1 MTPALGNSPI
11 GFTRLEEEVPALWN
25 QFPTSQLRRGA
36 RNCSVTLV
44 ISSIELEL
52 VHKND
57 RYSCRT
63 NSALKNAEIHSI
75 SPPRACRVH
84 CFTRGTQVSS
94 FSEKE
99 KQLWR
104 KFKSLPTLPA

>member
-1 MTPALGNSPI
+1 MTPAPANSSLGLA
-11 GFTRLEEEVPALWN
+11 RLEGEEPALWN
-25 QFPTSQLRRGA
+25 PFPSGQTKQGA
-36 RNCSVTLV
+36 RRWSVTLV
-44 ISSIELEL
+44 ISSVGLEL
-52 VHKND
+52 VHKNEH
-57 RYSCRT
+57 RSCRT

-75 SPPRACRVH
+75 SAPRVCHVH
-84 CFTRGTQVSS
+84 SFTRGTQASS

>member
-1 MTPALGNSPI
+1 MEPI
-11 GFTRLEEEVPALWN
+11 PQW
-25 QFPTSQLRRGA
+25 PTKQGTH
-36 RNCSVTLV
+36 NCSVTLA
-44 ISSIELEL
+44 ISAIGLEL
-52 VHKND
+52 VHKNE
-57 RYSCRT
+57 YHSCRS

-75 SPPRACRVH
+75 SAPRVCHVH
-84 CFTRGTQVSS
+84 SFTRGTQASS